1 MLAVAVSLNIEP
13 LGVLLH
19 AAIFLVVVG
28 VFSRRLVQ
36 PLARVR
42 EARRQ
47 ATVARQERAASAV
60 AEAEVLEAQHCQLM
74 AAARQAAGAERE
86 ALRQQGMTEAAEIM
100 HTARGKSLELLQRA
114 QGEFVRQ
121 VAAAKKVLD
130 VDTQTFVQIIAERLL
145 ERELK
150 NNTEDALGQVTP
162 LRPAVSGK
170 SH

>member
-13 LGVLLH
+13 LGVLVH

-42 EARRQ
+42 DARRQ
-47 ATVARQERAASAV
+47 ATVARQERAEAFV
-60 AEAEVLEAQHCQLM
+60 AEAEVLEAQHHQLM
-74 AAARQAAGAERE
+74 AVARQAAGAERE
-86 ALRQQGMTEAAEIM
+86 VLRQQGMAEAAEIM
-100 HTARGKSLELLQRA
+100 HTARSKALDLLQRA
-114 QGEFVRQ
+114 QGEFARQ
-121 VAAAKKVLD
+121 VASAKKVLE
-130 VDTQTFVQIIAERLL
+130 VDTQSFVQIIAERLL

-150 NNTEDALGQVTP
+150 KNTEDALGQVTP